1 MQFCDSPALCSAG
14 LWPWASLLLSTHTL
28 LFCLILQNLLPVV
41 LESCPFTCR
50 SAHTEMRPTLTP
62 SLRERCMPEAGAIP
76 GLAHSCIPVPTQESS
91 PM

>member
-50 SAHTEMRPTLTP
+50 SAHTEMRQP
-62 SLRERCMPEAGAIP
+62 SLPLFGRGACQRQGVWKIRLERQG
-76 GLAHSCIPVPTQESS
+76 
-91 PM
+91 